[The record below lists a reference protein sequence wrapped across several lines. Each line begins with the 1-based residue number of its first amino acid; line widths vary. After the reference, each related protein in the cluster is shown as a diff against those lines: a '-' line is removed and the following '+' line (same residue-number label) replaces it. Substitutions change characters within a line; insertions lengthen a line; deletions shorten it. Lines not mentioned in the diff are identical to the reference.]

1 MSVSV
6 PAEITKPA
14 SLLHPVRKAA
24 AIGLAVTVFALVV
37 AFVAFVRTFA
47 FEYFHGDPAA
57 LQGLVRAVL
66 GS

>member
-6 PAEITKPA
+6 PVEITKPA
-14 SLLHPVRKAA
+14 SLLHPVRKVAA
-24 AIGLAVTVFALVV
+24 FGLAVTVFTLVV
-37 AFVAFVRTFA
+37 AFVTFVRTFA

-57 LQGLVRAVL
+57 LQGLVRAIL